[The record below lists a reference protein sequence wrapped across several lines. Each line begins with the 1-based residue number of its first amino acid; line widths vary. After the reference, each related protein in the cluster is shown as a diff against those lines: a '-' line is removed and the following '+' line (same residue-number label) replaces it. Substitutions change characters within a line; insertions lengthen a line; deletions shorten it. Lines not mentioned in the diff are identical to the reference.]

1 MKVKRRASF
10 TIEAA
15 VIMAVYIM
23 GLGTLMNFGISLYQD
38 VLYTT
43 GNSINKEKITTSQIL
58 RLKHMGGELYE
69 EYKERNNIQ
78 EETE

>member
-43 GNSINKEKITTSQIL
+43 GNGINKEKITTSQIL